1 VVVELL
7 GRHLSGGDCALIEN
21 GESLN
26 ELRQS
31 LRFRLYEVF
40 RKCDE
45 RAYARPQREGILD
58 KRAAMGDLTSL
69 GLLLIGCRWR
79 RAG

>member
-1 VVVELL
+1 M
-7 GRHLSGGDCALIEN
+7 HLSGGDCSLIGN

-31 LRFRLYEVF
+31 LRFRLSEVL

-58 KRAAMGDLTSL
+58 QRAAMGDETSL
-69 GLLLIGCRWR
+69 GLPLVGCRWR